1 MDFVS
6 RPFVLLF
13 LLLSCSQFTADA
25 EDIRVNPTE
34 LGHKGAVCLSGI
46 PAAYYFAPGSDEGV
60 HNWVVFLPGT
70 KLYFKGARI
79 FQTTLKVMLKK
90 GMKSAK
96 NIAYTTGK
104 SYIDCV
110 NYKNCTSDE
119 IKVMQDLRSELL
131 DILPE
136 QDNHLSRGFLILSSF
151 GHVHTLYSHWYEP
164 AAGTNK
170 VHIRSIHIN
179 YKNWQ

>member
-60 HNWVVFLPGT
+60 HNWVVFLP
-70 KLYFKGARI
+70 
-79 FQTTLKVMLKK
+79 
-90 GMKSAK
+90 
-96 NIAYTTGK
+96 IAYTTGK

-119 IKVMQDLRSELL
+119 IKVMQDLRLELL

-170 VHIRSIHIN
+170 TMANMFGDWYFDRKVVQIIEKCDDPYIC
-179 YKNWQ
+179 Q

>member
-6 RPFVLLF
+6 SKPFVLLF
-13 LLLSCSQFTADA
+13 LLLSCSQFTVDG

-34 LGHKGAVCLSGI
+34 LRHKGA
-46 PAAYYFAPGSDEGV
+46 AAYYFAPGSDEGV
-60 HNWVVFLPGT
+60 HNWVVFLPRPT
-70 KLYFKGARI
+70 K
-79 FQTTLKVMLKK
+79 TLP
-90 GMKSAK
+90 KSCTSKFSPAM
-96 NIAYTTGK
+96 IAYTTGK

-110 NYKNCTSDE
+110 NNKNCTSDE

-131 DILPE
+131 DVLPE
-136 QDNHLSRGFLILSSF
+136 QDNHSSRGFLIVSSF

-170 VHIRSIHIN
+170 TMANMFGDWYFDRKVVQIIEKCDDPYIC
-179 YKNWQ
+179 Q